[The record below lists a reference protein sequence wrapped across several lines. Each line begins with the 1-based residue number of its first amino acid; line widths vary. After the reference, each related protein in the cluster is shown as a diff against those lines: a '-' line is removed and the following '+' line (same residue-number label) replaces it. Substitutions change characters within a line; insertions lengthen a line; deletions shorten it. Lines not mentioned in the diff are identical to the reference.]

1 MQLASGQSDWIR
13 ISRRRFKAL
22 SHSWILENVSWNLSK
37 EFLIKISSDSTFF
50 ITKEFF
56 PLVDAHKYLC
66 RKIFY
71 LLQVKL
77 CKDKK
82 GGIFFRQTRFDGI
95 MKTYIEK
102 VCWYL
107 MPSISRALR
116 QCLSALSGF
125 TVHSHGAYFKWT
137 YIPSSRLKVFLK
149 LSQKTADLCTRLR
162 VHKKGKVSYLEDWSP
177 LPSELF
183 RILVTSIREEKVS
196 ILP

>member
-37 EFLIKISSDSTFF
+37 EFFIKISSDSTFF

-66 RKIFY
+66 RKNILFVAGEA
-71 LLQVKL
+71 LQGQ
-77 CKDKK
+77 K
-82 GGIFFRQTRFDGI
+82 GRNFFRQTRFDGI

-107 MPSISRALR
+107 MPSISRDLR

-183 RILVTSIREEKVS
+183 RILVTSIREGKVS

>member
-37 EFLIKISSDSTFF
+37 EFFIKISSDSTFF
-50 ITKEFF
+50 YNERVFF
-56 PLVDAHKYLC
+56 RSLTLINIYVE
-66 RKIFY
+66 KIFY

-137 YIPSSRLKVFLK
+137 YIPSSRLKVF
-149 LSQKTADLCTRLR
+149 SKTFSKDCWL
-162 VHKKGKVSYLEDWSP
+162 VHQIASS
-177 LPSELF
+177 
-183 RILVTSIREEKVS
+183 
-196 ILP
+196 